1 MRQFAIKNRS
11 KRLPNSFVA
20 WMAFAISAL
29 SADYAAAQFV
39 DPLANV
45 TISVATDQTSYMVG
59 EPIEI
64 KITAHNAG
72 ASPVT
77 LGFPSSLQA
86 FYEIDDVYTPPL
98 VGLAIL
104 TEAVIPAMGSHDWSY
119 WHRWDDYDL
128 AIGQHSVTGSV
139 VNYFESAP
147 QYFSIVAS
155 PAVEHDVFID
165 FESYPSGD
173 AMIGVWH
180 KAYEPWG
187 VAFSSDGPGVAL
199 KIDAGGNKLIHTPSG
214 GHPFNVVADFAM
226 PVYGVS
232 ADVGTAANCS
242 VQLLAFDANDNL
254 IGSSESSPAAAYP
267 DMIGRL
273 SFVSDVPI
281 ASVKWL
287 SSNPLAVVMIDNLR
301 LEVDGFVPEPSGF
314 LIAGIAAIGLL
325 GRLRCRDRRSQLQ

>member
-1 MRQFAIKNRS
+1 MRQLAVRNPL
-11 KRLPNSFVA
+11 KRLPDSFLA
-20 WMAFAISAL
+20 WAAFTCATLA
-29 SADYAAAQFV
+29 ADSAAAQFV

-45 TISVATDQTSYMVG
+45 TISVATDQTSYLVG

-64 KITAHNAG
+64 RITAHNAG
-72 ASPVT
+72 TSPVT
-77 LGFPSSLQA
+77 LSFPSSLQA
-86 FYEIDDVYTPPL
+86 FYEMDDVYTPPL
-98 VGLAIL
+98 LGLAIL
-104 TEAVIPAMGSHDWSY
+104 TDAVVPAMGSHDWSY

-128 AIGQHSVTGSV
+128 SIGQHSVTGSI

-147 QYFSIVAS
+147 QNFSIVAS
-155 PAVEHDVFID
+155 PAVENDVFID

-173 AMIGVWH
+173 AMIGVWQ

-199 KIDAGGNKLIHTPSG
+199 KIDSAGNNLLHTSSG

-232 ADVGTAANCS
+232 AEVGTAADCS

-254 IGSSESSPAAAYP
+254 IGSIESSPAAAYP

-301 LEVDGFVPEPSGF
+301 LEVDGVVPEPSSF
-314 LIAGIAAIGLL
+314 LLGGISVIGLL
-325 GRLRCRDRRSQLQ
+325 RSLRCRDRRSRLY